1 MQLYKTTIND
11 QKAKW
16 SGSQADAAKDR
27 NALWDSYKASG
38 GKRSDITTTPVDVP
52 TNKQGLIEFLNELS
66 T

>member
-1 MQLYKTTIND
+1 MQLYKTT
-11 QKAKW
+11 APSHRTLW

-27 NALWDSYKASG
+27 NTLWESHKNNA
-38 GKRSDITTTPVDVP
+38 GKRSDITTTPMDVP